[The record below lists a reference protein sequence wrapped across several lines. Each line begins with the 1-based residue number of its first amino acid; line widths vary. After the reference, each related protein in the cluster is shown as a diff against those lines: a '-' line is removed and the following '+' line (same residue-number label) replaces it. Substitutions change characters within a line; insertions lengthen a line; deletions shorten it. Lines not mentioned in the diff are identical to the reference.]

1 VQSGSAQGATASGA
15 PKAAEDHG
23 VGRRQAAGK
32 TTARLDAKLVV
43 STKPGK
49 LTSVVV
55 TGAEGAKLKGA
66 LTAEGTHWESARAA
80 LPPATTFRVKAVAV
94 DAAGVRTSKTFSFK
108 TLKPKRVM
116 KARVAP
122 LDGDLVGVG
131 HPVVVYFTERVT
143 DRAAVEQR
151 LKVTADPAVEGAW
164 HWFSDTEVHYRP
176 PSYWAPGTEVTLNAD
191 IAGVNAGLGTWGV
204 TSRKISFRIG
214 DSRVSKVSAAD
225 HTMKVFVN
233 GQLKRT
239 IPVST
244 GRQEFPTSSGVH
256 VVMSKSEEYWMDSAT
271 IGIPRKSKGGYY
283 KKVLWNVRIS
293 NSGEFV
299 HSAPWSLGDQAAATS
314 PTAASTPAR
323 RRQVVLRAV
332 AARRRG
338 RGGRHAPTDPA
349 GQRLRRL
356 EHGLGALAVRFRA
369 VGTEPVSAPLC
380 PEPAAYNVPK
390 PRDRSAQPA
399 RSMRWSVTG
408 GRPPRFFRRSGTGGA

>member
-1 VQSGSAQGATASGA
+1 MNAASRLRRPTLTRRAAALTLLVALSVSGCTSGGKSAEGTEGKPGQSGSAQGATASGA
-15 PKAAEDHG
+15 PKPPKITALVDG
-23 VGRRQAAGK
+23 KAAGK

-299 HSAPWSLGDQAAATS
+299 HSAPWSLGDQGRSNVSHGCVNAS
-314 PTAASTPAR
+314 PADAKWFYEQSLRGDVVEVAGTPR
-323 RRQVVLRAV
+323 RIQQGNGFADWNMGWEL
-332 AARRRG
+332 
-338 RGGRHAPTDPA
+338 
-349 GQRLRRL
+349 
-356 EHGLGALAVRFRA
+356 
-369 VGTEPVSAPLC
+369 
-380 PEPAAYNVPK
+380 
-390 PRDRSAQPA
+390 
-399 RSMRWSVTG
+399 W
-408 GRPPRFFRRSGTGGA
+408 RSGSAL